1 MGWRSWR
8 DQRRAMKMMKIL
20 FPLSLRSVRRYRRA
34 HGIPDL
40 PGIWHTPRSFYGMA
54 QESVI
59 EHDDGW
65 SVTTADP
72 GHKFIAWEM
81 AVRYEAAGSEA
92 RLHYTQLCD
101 GPAEEEYRERVQRI
115 VSCLAEMSRLSEI
128 EQAVKPMFRGG
139 PEAIR
144 MLVECPR
151 PRFED
156 PPPEPRLEKLAN
168 QHLADIVPT
177 LHQVIALQ
185 KQQMPFQPEALS
197 LLLQADEMIPGAGM
211 HHSVLIAS
219 RRYVYPFDAEYEAV
233 LRPLRY
239 ALAELGQAYLQAT
252 SARYAVQTAGGHLEG
267 CMKIVCGNRH
277 RSKPLGALLRCAEA
291 QKRLG
296 ADVLGPMIDLTE
308 IGVNPAKHDYAN
320 DRGPVPL
327 FVFDDALYAHFL
339 ARRFGATALEAVGKI
354 HLAAKAAEQAAE
366 KRAYFRGAPLMVP

>member
-8 DQRRAMKMMKIL
+8 DQRQAMKIL
-20 FPLSLRSVRRYRRA
+20 FPLRSRAARRYRRT

-40 PGIWHTPRSFYGMA
+40 PGIWHTPRRFYGMA
-54 QESVI
+54 QESVT
-59 EHDDGW
+59 EHEDGW

-81 AVRYEAAGSEA
+81 AVRYEAASSEA
-92 RLHYTQLCD
+92 NLHYTQLCN
-101 GPAEEEYRERVQRI
+101 GPTEEEYRERVQRI

-128 EQAVKPMFRGG
+128 EQAVKPMFPGD

-144 MLVECPR
+144 PLVLCPR

-156 PPPEPRLEKLAN
+156 PPPEPRLERLAN

-177 LHQVIALQ
+177 LHKVIALQ
-185 KQQMPFQPEALS
+185 KQEAPFQPQALS
-197 LLLQADEMIPGAGM
+197 LLLQADETIPGAGM
-211 HHSVLIAS
+211 HHSVLIGS
-219 RRYVYPFDAEYEAV
+219 RSYAYPFDAEYEAV

-239 ALAELGQAYLQAT
+239 ALSELGQAYLRAT
-252 SARYAVQTAGGHLEG
+252 SSRYAVQTAGGHLEG
-267 CMKIVCGNRH
+267 CMKIVCGKRY
-277 RSKPLGALLRCAEA
+277 RGKPLGALLQCAEA
-291 QKRLG
+291 QRRLG
-296 ADVLGPMIDLTE
+296 ADALSPMIDFTN

-339 ARRFGATALEAVGKI
+339 ARRFGATALEAVGKV
-354 HLAAKAAEQAAE
+354 HLAVDAAEKAAEKQ
-366 KRAYFRGAPLMVP
+366 AYFRGDPLMVP

>member
-1 MGWRSWR
+1 
-8 DQRRAMKMMKIL
+8 MKVA

-40 PGIWHTPRSFYGMA
+40 PGIWRTPRSFYGMA
-54 QESVI
+54 QEGVT

-81 AVRYEAAGSEA
+81 AVRYEAASSEA

-101 GPAEEEYRERVQRI
+101 GPTEEEYRERVQRI
-115 VSCLAEMSRLSEI
+115 ASCLAEMSRLSEI
-128 EQAVKPMFRGG
+128 EQAVKPMFPGG

-144 MLVECPR
+144 PLVLCPR

-156 PPPEPRLEKLAN
+156 PPPEPRLEGLAN

-177 LHQVIALQ
+177 LHKVIALQ
-185 KQQMPFQPEALS
+185 KQQAPFQPEALS
-197 LLLQADEMIPGAGM
+197 LLLQADETIPGAGM
-211 HHSVLIAS
+211 HHSILTGS
-219 RRYVYPFDAEYEAV
+219 RSYMYPFDAEYEAV

-239 ALAELGQAYLQAT
+239 ALAELGQAYLRAT
-252 SARYAVQTAGGHLEG
+252 SSRYAVQTAGGHLEG

-277 RSKPLGALLRCAEA
+277 RGKPLGALLRCAEA

-296 ADVLGPMIDLTE
+296 TDALGPMIEFTD

-339 ARRFGATALEAVGKI
+339 ARRFGSTALDAVGKV
-354 HLAAKAAEQAAE
+354 HLVVDAAEQAAE
-366 KRAYFRGAPLMVP
+366 KQAYFRGDPLVVP

>member
-1 MGWRSWR
+1 VGWRSWR
-8 DQRRAMKMMKIL
+8 DQRQAMKVA

-40 PGIWHTPRSFYGMA
+40 PGIWHTPRWFYGMA
-54 QESVI
+54 QERVT

-81 AVRYEAAGSEA
+81 AVRYEAASSEA

-101 GPAEEEYRERVQRI
+101 GPTEEEYHERVRRI
-115 VSCLAEMSRLSEI
+115 TSCLAEMSRLSEI
-128 EQAVKPMFRGG
+128 EHAVKPMFPGG

-144 MLVECPR
+144 PLVLCPR
-151 PRFED
+151 PRFEE
-156 PPPEPRLEKLAN
+156 PPPEPRLEGLAT

-177 LHQVIALQ
+177 LHKVIALQ
-185 KQQMPFQPEALS
+185 KQQAPFQPEVLS
-197 LLLQADEMIPGAGM
+197 LLLQADETIPGAGM
-211 HHSVLIAS
+211 HHSVLMGHRSYA
-219 RRYVYPFDAEYEAV
+219 YPFDVEYEAV

-239 ALAELGQAYLQAT
+239 ALSELGQAYLRAT

-267 CMKIVCGNRH
+267 CMKIVCGKRH

-296 ADVLGPMIDLTE
+296 ADALGPMIDFTDV
-308 IGVNPAKHDYAN
+308 GVNPAKHDYAN
-320 DRGPVPL
+320 ERGPVPL
-327 FVFDDALYAHFL
+327 FVFDDALYAYFL
-339 ARRFGATALEAVGKI
+339 ARRFGAAALEAVGQLHI
-354 HLAAKAAEQAAE
+354 AVHAAEQAAQ
-366 KRAYFRGAPLMVP
+366 KQAYFRGDPLMVP